1 MPVPMRSC
9 RIFLWALATN
19 IMLVILCLPQICQ
32 AATVVGTGEDGS
44 YTGKVHTAVI
54 KAWTPPPALKTDFTV
69 RIRISIDGNGK
80 ITSCKPLV
88 PSGLEAYDAAACG
101 AAKKAGPFGTPPYGQ
116 PLDVYMTFWTG
127 SPKNW
132 DRREH
137 LDSEAA
143 ARAEV
148 MARTKADAAHG
159 EYYASTTEDLARQ
172 RAEAAAK
179 ATGKEL
185 PAIHPKPVAPAAP
198 NKIPPKASPTKAP
211 AFATQNAQNGPATQP
226 VRQNAHPSDTKKS
239 AAAQPPGAKN
249 TSVQQAATASSR
261 PSSSAETS
269 PPLPASTVRSPTDKY
284 RRNAEIYLCNAIYIP
299 KETPLGTYTAR
310 LRLQI
315 SPKGKIEH
323 YKTLSS
329 SGDVHL
335 DRAIRSGI
343 RRLERLPPPPQAIK
357 GELDV
362 TLTLTRR

>member
-9 RIFLWALATN
+9 RIFLWALADS
-19 IMLVILCLPQICQ
+19 IMPVILCLPQMCH

-69 RIRISIDGNGK
+69 RIRISIDGDGK
-80 ITSCKPLV
+80 IVSCKALA

-198 NKIPPKASPTKAP
+198 TRLTPKTSPPKAPT
-211 AFATQNAQNGPATQP
+211 FATQSAQNAPATEH
-226 VRQNAHPSDTKKS
+226 VRQSAPSPAGTKP
-239 AAAQPPGAKN
+239 AAAQPPGTNNK
-249 TSVQQAATASSR
+249 SGQQAAMASSR
-261 PSSSAETS
+261 ASLSAATS
-269 PPLPASTVRSPTDKY
+269 PPLPASAVSSPTDKY
-284 RRNAEIYLCNAIYIP
+284 RRNAEIYLCDAIYIP

-323 YKTLSS
+323 FQTLSS

-343 RRLERLPPPPQAIK
+343 RRKERLPPPPQAIK